1 MITHAID
8 ASNIESLILSQ
19 TIKMLNS
26 EKNNNALNTEML
38 KMQTKTTTN
47 TMKINDYLKQI
58 RSLKK
63 KLQETQSNAAKMK
76 PSQIPYLSA
85 SPQGLPDTL
94 KDKKEPSP
102 VPHAAEI

>member
-1 MITHAID
+1 MITHAMD

-26 EKNNNALNTEML
+26 EINQKNNNALNTEML

-47 TMKINDYLKQI
+47 TLKINDYLKQI
-58 RSLKK
+58 GSLKK

-76 PSQIPYLSA
+76 PSQIP
-85 SPQGLPDTL
+85 
-94 KDKKEPSP
+94 
-102 VPHAAEI
+102 